1 MTKNEAVEVLKNST
15 KHTRIRD
22 DKVILSS
29 DFVKA
34 YEMAIQALEENKK
47 YHAIGTVEECTEAV
61 ENIEYFYMLGRTKA
75 IEEFAKQLKED
86 LDKKFSFG
94 IENKFKLYNSID
106 EIAKQ
111 MKGITSSRPEDE
123 LLQKNQILR
132 KAIYKAGED
141 IGEILRQLEMNTI
154 ISYKHFIFPLQ
165 SIQDEL
171 VGVIEDS
178 GYFQRKG

>member
-1 MTKNEAVEVLKNST
+1 MSGNDMKVKLEVLKDWVGNDSL
-15 KHTRIRD
+15 TRQDMQNVID
-22 DKVILSS
+22 EAIKV
-29 DFVKA
+29 
-34 YEMAIQALEENKK
+34 LEENQK

-61 ENIEYFYMLGRTKA
+61 ENIEYFYRLGRTNA

-111 MKGITSSRPEDE
+111 IEGITTSHLEDE
-123 LLQKNQILR
+123 LLQKNKILR

-154 ISYKHFIFPLQ
+154 ISYKHFEFPLQ

-178 GYFQRKG
+178 DSLQRKG